1 MELSAAN
8 PAPRGR
14 RERGFSLL
22 EVMIAL
28 SVLGFGMLAAS
39 VGQLSALKTSQQSRA
54 QTVAMYL
61 AEQQMETFQSMSA
74 ADVVAEIS
82 APDYPDDPANPID
95 PDPGD
100 ADVTQFNRRWF
111 IVQDTPEVGVISLRV
126 DVDWVDPLG
135 FTRTV
140 TLNSLK
146 AEL

>member
-1 MELSAAN
+1 MELIAPSAV
-8 PAPRGR
+8 PGR
-14 RERGFSLL
+14 MRKRGFSLL

-28 SVLGFGMLAAS
+28 SALGFGMLAAS
-39 VGQLSALKTSQQSRA
+39 VGQLSALKTSQQSRS

-61 AEQQMETFQSMSA
+61 AEQQIETFQSMPA
-74 ADVVAEIS
+74 ADVIAAVTA
-82 APDYPDDPANPID
+82 AGYPDDPTNPID

-111 IVQDTPEVGVISLRV
+111 IAQDTPEAGVISLRV

-140 TLNSLK
+140 SLNSLK

>member
-1 MELSAAN
+1 MELNRPNAA
-8 PAPRGR
+8 RDR
-14 RERGFSLL
+14 HTRGFSLL

-61 AEQQMETFQSMSA
+61 AEQQIEAFQSMSA
-74 ADVVAEIS
+74 ADVIAEIS
-82 APDYPDDPANPID
+82 APGYPDDPANPID

-100 ADVTQFNRRWF
+100 GDATAFNRRWF
-111 IVQDTPEVGVISLRV
+111 IVQDSPEVGVISLRV

-146 AEL
+146 ANL